1 VSEETP
7 ATDDDSAT
15 ASLAR
20 SGAVM
25 AAGTLASR
33 LTGFLRT
40 VVIAAA
46 MGLTVAE
53 SYNVANTI
61 PNILYDL
68 LLGGVLTSVVVPLL
82 VRAAHDDP
90 DGGEAYGE
98 RLVTLVGTML
108 LLVFSGYALYYTTGS
123 PHNAAGFL
131 HELIGVISPAA
142 ALAHWL
148 RNRSKA

>member
-1 VSEETP
+1 M
-7 ATDDDSAT
+7 
-15 ASLAR
+15 
-20 SGAVM
+20 AV
-25 AAGTLASR
+25 GTLASR

-82 VRAAHDDP
+82 ARGWLPA
-90 DGGEAYGE
+90 GRYAYAP
-98 RLVTLVGTML
+98 TAGTRRE
-108 LLVFSGYALYYTTGS
+108 
-123 PHNAAGFL
+123 
-131 HELIGVISPAA
+131 HEQRQAP
-142 ALAHWL
+142 
-148 RNRSKA
+148 